1 MAEKGGGDVAGE
13 RIPKKEREASPLNVK
28 SLKKII
34 TIMNRAKITEL
45 DIEQDGVKIHLRKG
59 PGPGEI
65 AAASMMPVVPAV
77 APMPMAAAA
86 APAAAVVPATAPA
99 AEPAAEEANLHTIA
113 SPMVGTFYR
122 APAPDA
128 KPYVEVGAEVDEN
141 QVVCIVEAMKL
152 MNEIKAEVKGVIRK
166 ILVEN
171 AQAVEFGQPLF
182 LVERR

>member
-1 MAEKGGGDVAGE
+1 MAEKGGGNVAGE
-13 RIPKKEREASPLNVK
+13 RIPKKERETSPLNLK

-59 PGPGEI
+59 PGPGEL
-65 AAASMMPVVPAV
+65 AAAPVMSVMPAA
-77 APMPMAAAA
+77 APMPVAPAA
-86 APAAAVVPATAPA
+86 APAVAMAAVPA
-99 AEPAAEEANLHTIA
+99 AAEESGLHTIT

-122 APAPDA
+122 SPGPEA
-128 KPYVEVGAEVDEN
+128 KPYVDVGAEVDEN

-152 MNEIKAEVKGVIRK
+152 MNEIKADVKGVIRK

-171 AQAVEFGQPLF
+171 AQAVEYGQPLF

>member
-1 MAEKGGGDVAGE
+1 MAEKGGGDVPGE
-13 RIPKKEREASPLNVK
+13 RILKKERETNPLNLK

-65 AAASMMPVVPAV
+65 AAAPLMPMVPAV
-77 APMPMAAAA
+77 APMPVAASPAPTATPA
-86 APAAAVVPATAPA
+86 APAADD
-99 AEPAAEEANLHTIA
+99 EANLHTIA

-122 APAPDA
+122 SPGPDA
-128 KPYVEVGAEVDEN
+128 KPYVDVGAEVDEN

-152 MNEIKAEVKGVIRK
+152 MNEIKADVKGVIRK

-171 AQAVEFGQPLF
+171 AQAVEYGQPLF
-182 LVERR
+182 LVETKG